1 MQIASWPPVTAAVP
15 PGCRGTICACNPC
28 PWKKNIFWFLLL
40 RQKSLPFCAVDNTL
54 NGEGLNNA
62 DNDPGFWRE
71 GNEQH
76 QQLLYYGPGVWKM
89 RNIMTVTIKMME
101 GLHLYFFHL
110 FICIFVYL
118 LSEYL
123 YICMT
128 WVCGR

>member
-1 MQIASWPPVTAAVP
+1 MHVTHAP
-15 PGCRGTICACNPC
+15 QEQ
-28 PWKKNIFWFLLL
+28 NIFWFLLL

-62 DNDPGFWRE
+62 DNDPGFWGE

-101 GLHLYFFHL
+101 GLHLYFFICSFVYL
-110 FICIFVYL
+110 FICYLNICIFV
-118 LSEYL
+118 
-123 YICMT
+123 
-128 WVCGR
+128 